1 MKSAKVWRDASE
13 RSRKLGPELRRV
25 ALGVN
30 GSGLLSLPSALQ
42 LQQEVVDVLDL
53 GNNALEELPD
63 ALAQL
68 LVQLQVLVLRRNR
81 LCSLPACVL
90 ALGQLCELDL
100 SHNRV
105 AALPADLRALRS
117 LQKLCA
123 AHNRLRSLPDSI
135 GDLGALTE
143 LDVSFN
149 ELETLPRRLGD
160 LRRLRALDVDHNR
173 LAAFPEQLL
182 ALAELEELDLSG
194 NRIERLPEEGLRG
207 LGSLTV
213 LWLSNAHL
221 SAALPDAFCELR
233 RLENLMMDGNELEAL
248 PAAFGRLQ
256 RLKILNLS
264 SNRFAEFPAAVTE
277 LSSLEELYL
286 SRNLLPAVP
295 ESVSLLRKLTVLW
308 LDNNRLRYLP
318 DGLVELGQL
327 EELVLQGNQIAI
339 LPDNF
344 GRLANVKVW
353 KIKDNPVIQPPYE
366 VCLKGVPHIAAYQKE
381 LSSQR
386 SAARPRLKLV
396 LLGAEG
402 SGKTTLKSCLTEE
415 SPGDGG
421 AAGDGGEGITASHW
435 ETPGDAGTTFVVYDL
450 SGAPHYELMHQFFL
464 SPGALYLLVVDLESY
479 VPAAFD
485 GAVGYFLRL
494 LGGKLPGCVVCLAGT
509 HSDGCSASDL
519 EERCLDIHLRIALQE
534 LGDCALLR
542 TSKSAADAAMRGEG
556 DERLPDPPGPEFH
569 GVSEMNLGV
578 RSARLGFL
586 LNHRLQI
593 LSPVL
598 PVSCRATQPGG
609 GGPGGVARLRRRL
622 LSVAA
627 SADIFPDLHRAL
639 PASWPRLEQLLGR
652 ADPGPGAPAG
662 PRGDA
667 AVRAALGAGLSEER
681 LRGALAHL
689 RACGRLLH
697 LDGREEEGES
707 GDGVL
712 LRGPARLL
720 EALNALCERRP
731 AALLRNLRR
740 ASRRADADV
749 RPAQLRHCLRGFL
762 LHGLLPLPALRWLLQ
777 PQQQQQQ
784 HEQQQQQEDPDLM
797 LQLLERLGLCY
808 RVRPGRG
815 AGGAAL
821 GSPAGGPGPAGSAAG
836 TWYRFPWNVRTEAPP
851 AEAWLNSAGLL
862 EQAFVVEQLTIEFRF
877 PLFCP
882 PGLFSRYSARVNPHV
897 VERSDG
903 RHCVCAHRGKVPVT
917 LSVRRRRRGSSRG
930 SDVREGDSSPA
941 KQQQQHEDEEEE
953 EEEAKDSEQPGG
965 EGDGSVAGD
974 VGDGASAR
982 SGGPATVC
990 IASHATLAN
999 VWTAWQ
1005 AVLPLVEELSALL
1018 QEWPGVHYTLHVLCA
1033 KCLRRGCPDPHAF
1046 PGELLSQP
1054 RPEGVTELVC
1064 PRDGTGSERVHVSL
1078 VYPPSPISL
1087 KPCPPAPCSLPLPPS
1102 PSPGPSPSPSP
1113 TAPGGPHTLP
1123 AATTATTSPGSSL
1136 SLSLTSVSSPSPLES
1151 RPASKPPSPSPS
1163 PATRAGTPADR
1174 HAGSPPNPPNLE
1186 SLSSTETLH
1195 ARLYPSAV
1203 MTTPKPGAT
1212 CCPQDGQPG
1221 GAARARPHPP
1231 SKPSIV
1237 THIGTHPVRR
1247 PHAADGRPAARTAT
1261 AAHGPHAAVTAHA
1274 RVNGSASAPGTASR
1288 PRLVAPHQQQQ
1299 HSASVGSRT
1308 TRPQGRASHSS
1319 APHSPTEPLPPACAQ
1334 PRSLSWP
1341 TVHGAAAATVTSAT
1355 STLAPNPT
1363 TTSRPHLR
1371 NGARPGPSAK

>member
-1 MKSAKVWRDASE
+1 MKSAKVWRDAAV

-30 GSGLLSLPSALQ
+30 GSGRLSLPSVLQ

-68 LVQLQVLVLRRNR
+68 LAQLQVLVLRRNR
-81 LCSLPACVL
+81 LSALPACVL
-90 ALGQLCELDL
+90 ALDQLRELDL
-100 SHNRV
+100 SHNRL

-135 GDLGALTE
+135 GELSSLAE

-149 ELETLPRRLGD
+149 ELETLPRRLGA

-194 NRIERLPEEGLRG
+194 NRIERLPEEGFRG
-207 LGSLTV
+207 LGSLAV

-221 SAALPDAFCELR
+221 SAALPDAFCELHH
-233 RLENLMMDGNELEAL
+233 LENLMMDGNELDAL
-248 PAAFGRLQ
+248 PAAFGRLR

-277 LSSLEELYL
+277 LSSLEELYF

-344 GRLANVKVW
+344 GRLANVRVW
-353 KIKDNPVIQPPYE
+353 KIKDNPLIQPPYE

-386 SAARPRLKLV
+386 PAARPRLKLV

-402 SGKTTLKSCLTEE
+402 SGKTTLKSCLTE
-415 SPGDGG
+415 SPGDG
-421 AAGDGGEGITASHW
+421 GDGGEGITASHW
-435 ETPGDAGTTFVVYDL
+435 ETPSDAGTTFVVYDL

-509 HSDGCSASDL
+509 HSDGCSARDL

-542 TSKSAADAAMRGEG
+542 TCKGAADEAAAAARG
-556 DERLPDPPGPEFH
+556 ERLPDPPAPEFH

-598 PVSCRATQPGG
+598 PVNCRSTQPGG

-689 RACGRLLH
+689 HACGRLLH

-707 GDGVL
+707 GDGGGGGGGGVL

-740 ASRRADADV
+740 AARRADADV

-777 PQQQQQQ
+777 PQHQQQ
-784 HEQQQQQEDPDLM
+784 HEQQQQQEDPDLT

-821 GSPAGGPGPAGSAAG
+821 GSPAGSAGPAGSAAG
-836 TWYRFPWNVRTEAPP
+836 TWYRFPWNVRAEAPP

-903 RHCVCAHRGKVPVT
+903 RHCVCAYRGKVPVT
-917 LSVRRRRRGSSRG
+917 LSVRRRRRGPSWG
-930 SDVREGDSSPA
+930 SDVREGDSSPS
-941 KQQQQHEDEEEE
+941 KQQQQQHEDEEEE
-953 EEEAKDSEQPGG
+953 EDEKDSEQPGG
-965 EGDGSVAGD
+965 EGDCSVAGD

-1064 PRDGTGSERVHVSL
+1064 PRGGTGSERVHVSL

-1123 AATTATTSPGSSL
+1123 AATATTSPGSSL
-1136 SLSLTSVSSPSPLES
+1136 SLSLTSVSSPSSLES
-1151 RPASKPPSPSPS
+1151 RPASKPPSPSPSPSPS

-1247 PHAADGRPAARTAT
+1247 PHAADGRPAAGT
-1261 AAHGPHAAVTAHA
+1261 AAAAAHA
-1274 RVNGSASAPGTASR
+1274 RAAGLASAPGMASR
-1288 PRLVAPHQQQQ
+1288 PRLVAPHRRQ
-1299 HSASVGSRT
+1299 HGAGVVSRT

-1341 TVHGAAAATVTSAT
+1341 TVHGAAAAVTSAT

-1363 TTSRPHLR
+1363 ATSRPHLR
-1371 NGARPGPSAK
+1371 NGARPGPPAK